1 MPSHLFSG
9 QACVLYRIKSLV
21 IVAVGVSLS
30 GTASAAPRS
39 AWVWNQPSHPYGAA
53 NILGD
58 YERETEVL
66 TRFDAENFDRAYV
79 SVQNLPL
86 TSPQVVADWNVR
98 LAKDGVSAQMLLGE
112 NSWIFPENRNSLL
125 SIVQTR
131 LVNYNAGRAN
141 PDERLKGLHLDIE
154 PQGLTEWRTASA
166 TRKKELLY
174 LLRDT
179 YTSVRSQLDNF
190 GGSEVQL
197 YADLPV
203 WFDSSTS
210 IGWDDS
216 LERDQ
221 WYDDI
226 ATSLDGIT
234 LMAFE
239 RRTLSSMI
247 SGVDWEVQ
255 NLPIEVRIG
264 LNAAE
269 IGPGETF
276 ADYSEFQGLA
286 EQVETHYGTS
296 IGGID
301 YQPFYTYTDEAP
313 ESLSNADFDGDGD
326 IDGGDFLS
334 WQLGY
339 GTTSGAT
346 VGQGDANGNG
356 RVNSYDLSAWQDA
369 FGTANGSQATVPEP
383 TAASLL
389 LVVTGLFA
397 AGRSRA

>member
-1 MPSHLFSG
+1 MLH
-9 QACVLYRIKSLV
+9 RIKRLV
-21 IVAVGVSLS
+21 IVAIGFGLC
-30 GTASAAPRS
+30 GLTSAAPRS

-53 NILGD
+53 NILGNT
-58 YERETEVL
+58 EREDDVL
-66 TRFDAENFDRAYV
+66 ARFDAENFDRAYV

-86 TSPQVVADWNVR
+86 SSPQVVADWNSR
-98 LAKDGVSAQMLLGE
+98 LANDGVSAQMLLGE
-112 NSWIFPENRNSLL
+112 NSWIFPASRNSLL
-125 SIVQTR
+125 TIVQTR
-131 LVNYNAGRAN
+131 LVNYNAGRSD

-154 PQGLTEWRTASA
+154 PQGLTEWRTSTAA
-166 TRKKELLY
+166 RKKELLY

-190 GGSEVQL
+190 GGSDVEL

-203 WFDSSTS
+203 WFDSSSS
-210 IGWDDS
+210 IGWDNS

-226 ATSLDGIT
+226 ATSLDGVT

-276 ADYSEFQGLA
+276 ADYSEFQSLA
-286 EQVETHYGTS
+286 EQIENHYGTA

-313 ESLSNADFDGDGD
+313 EPLSNADFDGDRD
-326 IDGGDFLS
+326 VDGGDFLS
-334 WQLGY
+334 WQLGF
-339 GTTSGAT
+339 GIATGAT
-346 VGQGDANGNG
+346 MAQGDANGNG
-356 RVNSYDLSAWQDA
+356 RVNGYDLQALQDA
-369 FGTANGSQATVPEP
+369 FGTPAGSQATVPEP
-383 TAASLL
+383 TTISLL
-389 LVVTGLFA
+389 MVVAGLFA
-397 AGRSRA
+397 AGRSRS